1 MAPIGCGH
9 ATGAPRPAKRL
20 EMEGMMRRILIG
32 PLLLGPLLLG
42 PLLLGPLLPGPL
54 LPGLAAAPAAQA
66 QAPPAEA
73 ARRLYAR
80 FVAAQNAHDFDAVR
94 ATLLDSRHFLWVTN
108 GLSLWGPEA
117 ALARLRAFHAN
128 EVWRIDPAWDRAEAV
143 ETTPDTVLLHVPLVL
158 TVGPR
163 AAPARYRILISALC
177 VRTADAG
184 WRIAALLTTD
194 ENPEGAR

>member
-1 MAPIGCGH
+1 
-9 ATGAPRPAKRL
+9 
-20 EMEGMMRRILIG
+20 MRRALLG
-32 PLLLGPLLLG
+32 LLLLG
-42 PLLLGPLLPGPL
+42 
-54 LPGLAAAPAAQA
+54 LAAPVPARPQAPAA
-66 QAPPAEA
+66 EE

-94 ATLLDSRHFLWVTN
+94 ATLLDSPRFLWVTN
-108 GLSLWGPEA
+108 GLSLWGPDA
-117 ALARLRAFHAN
+117 TIARLRSFHAN

-143 ETTPDTVLLHVPLVL
+143 ETTPDTALLHVPLVL

-177 VRTADAG
+177 VRTEGAG

-194 ENPEGAR
+194 ENPEGGR